1 MIAKHVLEWNYQVQ
15 IRSKILQFL
24 QLQQQAGSISTT
36 NSLSYQNP
44 ESPSHVPVFFN
55 RSIQRTQTVKL
66 TVITTLMRD
75 EDFFVEEIRKYPCI
89 WDTKCRDTVVAPKSR
104 MLHHSCADYL
114 RQKVVCNVIMQIEKY
129 CCISINDKLRGYSPS
144 ILFHIKNARTICQIG
159 LLAY

>member
-1 MIAKHVLEWNYQVQ
+1 MAKHVLEWNYQVQ
-15 IRSKILQFL
+15 IRNKILQFL

-44 ESPSHVPVFFN
+44 ESPSHGPVFFN

-89 WDTKCRDTVVAPKSR
+89 WDTKCRDY
-104 MLHHSCADYL
+104 SCGTKKQNASSQL
-114 RQKVVCNVIMQIEKY
+114 CR
-129 CCISINDKLRGYSPS
+129 
-144 ILFHIKNARTICQIG
+144 LFKTEG
-159 LLAY
+159 SL